1 MAFKKIQFAS
11 KSGILG
17 IWKSFSIF
25 EFKKISGFSMLI
37 MPEIHNSTLRVKIS
51 VCLVHK
57 KSNQDKTPTFQK
69 NLEKVTNLYD
79 KMHILYVKTKK
90 RN

>member
-1 MAFKKIQFAS
+1 
-11 KSGILG
+11 
-17 IWKSFSIF
+17 
-25 EFKKISGFSMLI
+25 MLS
-37 MPEIHNSTLRVKIS
+37 EKIHNSTLRVKIS